1 MPKKLTLRIIF
12 ILLVISI
19 SFPLYF
25 IIEKIATS
33 VVLKSLAEKIKVV
46 KPNIEY
52 LAFSNLESITK
63 KSFNGSNYTIYTSAR
78 QTKGTAEITRGTKQN
93 ILLRNTDIID
103 VYGSA
108 QNQTTKDI
116 YHFECDTL
124 NISNIKNTI
133 RLYKKFY
140 IALEAGK
147 DKQVVEMRGDSIT
160 FNTVNGTIVSES
172 PVVFNAKNMILV
184 AGNFLFQNDKITITN
199 EVFSDSKTMAISSKE
214 AEIFLSSAAGLISN
228 NKLAID
234 TMIFRHNVKLFD
246 RTNNTSIIA
255 DLIRLDKKKNIA
267 FLEGNVVIKRPDGT
281 VSGNRLTYNLTSDFT
296 KIEGKKNEMVEIRV
310 KF

>member
-1 MPKKLTLRIIF
+1 MPKKLILRIIF
-12 ILLVISI
+12 IFLVISI

-25 IIEKIATS
+25 VIETIATS
-33 VVLKSLAEKIKVV
+33 IVLKSVSNKMKVV
-46 KPNIEY
+46 KPKIEY
-52 LAFSNLESITK
+52 IAFSNLESITK
-63 KSFNGSNYTIYTSAR
+63 KPFNGNNYTIYTSAR

-93 ILLRNTDIID
+93 ILLQNTDIID
-103 VYGSA
+103 VHGSA

-124 NISNIKNTI
+124 NVSSVDNTI

-140 IALEAGK
+140 IALETGK

-160 FNTVNGTIVSES
+160 FNTVNGSIVSNS
-172 PVVFNAKNMILV
+172 PVVFNAKDMILV
-184 AGNFLFQNDKITITN
+184 AGNFLFQNDRILITN
-199 EVFSDSKTMAISSKE
+199 EVFSDSKTMAISSNE
-214 AEIFLSSAAGLISN
+214 AEILLSSKSGLISN
-228 NKLAID
+228 NKLAIE
-234 TMIFRHNVKLFD
+234 TMTFRHNVKLFD
-246 RTNNTSIIA
+246 RTNNTSIVA
-255 DLIRLDKKKNIA
+255 DLIKLDKKKNLA

-281 VSGNRLTYNLTSDFT
+281 VSGDRLTYNLTNDFT